1 MHKTKITIALLATT
15 MLLSMVIAVHPVY
28 GDSVN
33 PPGTHMPTFAY
44 LNVFPNP
51 AGIGQQ
57 VTLGIFLATPYPTGE
72 VATPFYVNVVKPDG
86 SNTTLGPYTSD
97 TTEGTVAY
105 FTPDTVGNYTIQFFF
120 TGQTLT
126 NGMIADASKSLPATL
141 VVQQEPNIGRAYP
154 FTPLPTTWWETPV
167 SAENSQNWY
176 TLTGAWYGYTGASSF
191 TITGSYNNTGNYN
204 PYTEDVL
211 AGHVL
216 WKKAWCGGGVAGGE
230 LGGDEVRSHY
240 WSTFQYQPR
249 YAPVIINGILYSTW
263 FTSTTGTGGKQGII
277 AIDLYTGETL
287 WVLNTTSTLR
297 CGMVSYH
304 KNLNEYGVLGPF
316 LWTTGACAA
325 GETGGSIPVNSGTQ
339 WNLFDAVTGKYVLSV
354 VNGSDL
360 RIRND
365 EDGNMIGYYINNT
378 AGTQLVHPTQ
388 STTAIAKNTG
398 PHMTCVNMTMAAGF
412 TAGQFTAATNT
423 VSAMKNGY
431 MWDVP
436 VPTNI
441 SGVPI
446 DPALGLVAITGN
458 ELVLTAG
465 NPSTGQKGYACIV
478 TMNQNNGAVV
488 GSANLTYPTIN
499 AMLPWSRTG
508 TVAGDG
514 IYGICNNVN
523 GYFVGINTKDCS
535 KAWEV
540 QLRCDNGG
548 EPNMYDV
555 FGMKLYEANKAF
567 IVNGLGGDIWS
578 VNSRTGKINW
588 YTNTTKLQGP
598 SGIETP
604 YNVWPLWAFASGCE
618 SNNVAYITA
627 GHEYDP
633 PLFHGCQLYA
643 VNITDGSLIWSTLDT
658 SVTSTAIAYSKLVSL
673 NAYDNMLYC
682 FGKGPSGMTVDAP
695 SVGVT
700 TSTPITITGTVTDF
714 SAGTTST
721 LVASKFPYGLPCI
734 SDESQSRFME
744 AVYQQQE
751 MPNNITGVPVT
762 ISVID
767 SNSNYREIGT
777 TTSDVSGTFG
787 FTWTPDI
794 PGDYKIFA
802 IFEGSNSYYGS
813 SAETHIYASLPP
825 QASPT
830 TTTQANLAT
839 TGDLMTY
846 IIASAIAIIVVI
858 AIVGVLIVMML
869 RKRA

>member
-1 MHKTKITIALLATT
+1 MLKTKIMIALLSTI
-15 MLLSMVIAVHPVY
+15 LLTSMVIAIHPASA
-28 GDSVN
+28 DSAN

-72 VATPFYVNVVKPDG
+72 VATPFYVNIVKPDG
-86 SNTTLGPYTSD
+86 NNATLGPYTSD

-120 TGQTLT
+120 RGQTLT
-126 NGMIADASKSLPATL
+126 NGMIADASTSLPTTL

-176 TLTGAWYGYTGASSF
+176 TLTGAWYGYAGASSF

-204 PYTEDVL
+204 PYTDDVL

-297 CGMVSYH
+297 CGMVTYH

-325 GETGGSIPVNSGTQ
+325 AETGGRVPVSTGTQ

-365 EDGNMIGYYINNT
+365 DDGNMIGYFINNT
-378 AGTQLVHPTQ
+378 VGTQLVHPTQ

-423 VSAMKNGY
+423 VSAMNSGY

-436 VPTNI
+436 IPTNI

-465 NPSTGQKGYACIV
+465 NPSTGQKGYTCIV
-478 TMNQNNGAVV
+478 TMNQNTGAVV

-514 IYGICNNVN
+514 IYGICNNIN

-540 QLRCDNGG
+540 KLRGDNGA
-548 EPNMYDV
+548 EPNIYDV

-578 VNSRTGKINW
+578 VNSRTGEINW

-627 GHEYDP
+627 GHEYNP

-643 VNITDGSLIWSTLDT
+643 VNLTDGSLIWSTLDT

-700 TSTPITITGTVTDF
+700 TSTPITISGTVKDF
-714 SAGTTST
+714 SAGTEST
-721 LVASKFPYGLPCI
+721 LVSSKYPYGLPCV

-744 AVYQQQE
+744 AVYQQQA
-751 MPNNITGVPVT
+751 MPSNITGVPIT
-762 ISVID
+762 LSVLD
-767 SNSNYREIGT
+767 ANNNYRIIGT
-777 TTSDVSGTFG
+777 TTSDALGTFG
-787 FTWTPDI
+787 YTWTPDI
-794 PGDYKIFA
+794 PGAFTLYA
-802 IFEGSNSYYGS
+802 SFEGSNSYYGS
-813 SAETHIYASLPP
+813 SAEARFYASLAEATP
-825 QASPT
+825 APT
-830 TTTQANLAT
+830 VTAQANLAT
-839 TGDLMTY
+839 TTDLMLY
-846 IIASAIAIIVVI
+846 IVGAAIAIIVAI
-858 AIVGVLIVMML
+858 AIGFALVL
-869 RKRA
+869 RKRP